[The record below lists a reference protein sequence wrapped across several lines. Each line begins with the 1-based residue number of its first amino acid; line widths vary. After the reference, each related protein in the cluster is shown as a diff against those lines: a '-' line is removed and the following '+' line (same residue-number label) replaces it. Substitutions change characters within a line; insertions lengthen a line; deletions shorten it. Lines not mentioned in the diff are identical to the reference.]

1 MQAPLIFLRTNL
13 EPLEKLL
20 KEIFFQLLM
29 FGVGVGVGIGGGGKT
44 GFMHC
49 VP

>member
-1 MQAPLIFLRTNL
+1 M
-13 EPLEKLL
+13 LEKLS

-44 GFMHC
+44 GFMHS
-49 VP
+49 VPH